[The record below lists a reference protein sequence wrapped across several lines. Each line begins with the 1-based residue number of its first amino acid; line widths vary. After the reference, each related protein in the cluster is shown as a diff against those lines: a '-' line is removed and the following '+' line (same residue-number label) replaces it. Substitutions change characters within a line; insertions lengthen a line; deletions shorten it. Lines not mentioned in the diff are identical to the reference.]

1 MESGKH
7 GDGLFAERAE
17 SLEAAPLL
25 RTNTAGRSSDPLDLI
40 RLRRSLSRGDLEF
53 IRAALGWSAVAS
65 RLWLQSKLFRE
76 VMREARLR
84 NWRLVQR
91 RLEQQGA
98 PMDAIMRDTAIFWWH
113 CARIYGRGALHFAGV
128 PASAEIYAAYER
140 IRPQVYPIAA
150 VNSITV

>member
-1 MESGKH
+1 MDSERPKER
-7 GDGLFAERAE
+7 LFAEPPDATPLAFRNKRAQ
-17 SLEAAPLL
+17 SA
-25 RTNTAGRSSDPLDLI
+25 DPLDLI
-40 RLRRSLSRGDLEF
+40 RLRRALSRNDLAF
-53 IRAALGWSAVAS
+53 VRAALGWPGVAS

-84 NWRLVQR
+84 NWQLVQR

-113 CARIYGRGALHFAGV
+113 CTRIYGQGALHFAGV

-140 IRPQVYPIAA
+140 IRPQAYPIAA
-150 VNSITV
+150 VNSITA